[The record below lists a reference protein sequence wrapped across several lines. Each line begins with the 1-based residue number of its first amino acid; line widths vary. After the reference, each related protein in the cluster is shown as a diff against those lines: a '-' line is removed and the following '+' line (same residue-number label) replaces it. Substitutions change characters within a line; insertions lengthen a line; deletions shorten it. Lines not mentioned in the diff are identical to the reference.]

1 MDGYFWLPT
10 EPDNSKP
17 GRLVTSSTGEVRL
30 AINGT
35 FEPLQVPPPM
45 AEIPRLFGVTKN
57 GEFVTLVHCIPDH
70 FRFRAPGYASQS
82 LVVMRALHLKHDPVC
97 NAVFYRILGWL
108 PRFERTVSNHLGRD
122 S

>member
-1 MDGYFWLPT
+1 MESRDVDGYFWLPT

-82 LVVMRALHLKHDPVC
+82 LVVMRAYIGAHIVAEQESFNSVTVYLSHLHD
-97 NAVFYRILGWL
+97 W
-108 PRFERTVSNHLGRD
+108 
-122 S
+122 